1 MGKNRT
7 TETFGGFEEA
17 FDFIN
22 GEKPSSIT
30 AKTDYAKEVDPE
42 DLEKLAAG
50 DLDEDDEDVVETEEE
65 VEEDVEDTKEDI
77 DEDEEEH
84 ATITDQDDEDIVI
97 EKLKKK
103 KIADKNKSKAVV
115 EEGVDEEDEKEIV
128 GTFFNLFAEELGWE
142 VEDEN
147 KPGNVKELLDT
158 ISGIIA
164 ENSRPEYASEEVA
177 KIDAYIRQGG
187 DLNHF
192 LKETSTGIDLSKLDL
207 KDEDNQKKVIK
218 ENFKRL
224 GYSDEKIEK
233 RIARF
238 EDAFIL
244 EEEAQEAVESLTAY
258 KAEKEKKLLKEI
270 EESNSMKLKEQQS
283 FITNVNK
290 TIQGLDSVQGIPISA
305 KEKKELFDYLFKTD
319 AEGKTGYQK
328 DYSGNINNLI
338 VSAYVTKNGDKLFK
352 KAVANANTNAVVE
365 LKRKL
370 KTKKARNQ
378 KPYESGSLDTDVL
391 SLISKTLT
399 RY

>member
-22 GEKPSSIT
+22 GDKPSSIT
-30 AKTDYAKEVDPE
+30 TKTDYAKEVDPE
-42 DLEKLAAG
+42 ELEKLAAG
-50 DLDEDDEDVVETEEE
+50 EDDDEDVIETEEPA
-65 VEEDVEDTKEDI
+65 EEDVDDVDEDI
-77 DEDEEEH
+77 DEVEEEPT
-84 ATITDQDDEDIVI
+84 AITDQDDEDAVI

-103 KIADKNKSKAVV
+103 KIAERNKSKAVV

-147 KPGNVKELLDT
+147 KPASVKELLDT

-164 ENSRPEYASEEVA
+164 ENSKPEYASEDVA

-192 LKETSTGIDLSKLDL
+192 LKETSTGIDLAKIDL
-207 KDEDNQKKVIK
+207 KDEDNQKRVIK
-218 ENFKRL
+218 ENFKRM

-258 KAEKEKKLLKEI
+258 KAENEKKLLKEI

-283 FITNVNK
+283 FVANVNK
-290 TIQGLDSVQGIPISA
+290 TIQGLDSIQGIPVSV

-338 VSAYVTKNGDKLFK
+338 VSAFVTKNGDKLFK

-378 KPYESGSLDTDVL
+378 KPYESGSLNTDVL